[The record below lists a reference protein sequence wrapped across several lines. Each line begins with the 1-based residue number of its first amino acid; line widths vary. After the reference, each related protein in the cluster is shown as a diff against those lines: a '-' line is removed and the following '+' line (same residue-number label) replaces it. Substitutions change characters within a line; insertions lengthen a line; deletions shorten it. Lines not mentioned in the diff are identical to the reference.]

1 MNWWD
6 YVLIAISVVC
16 TIFSIIGAYKS
27 NAYFKKSKQLTIYAN
42 TNIAYIESQKI
53 IATLTEM
60 LKLAN
65 TKILTRGINYIK
77 EVSKNG
83 ENIKI
88 SINKIRES
96 LPVEDFNEI
105 NVLLNEQ
112 QPKVEEYIDSFLTG
126 AVLSDKKFV
135 IDDDFNKC
143 QQVFCEIQLLLKK
156 KLENIGE
163 KLK

>member
-6 YVLIAISVVC
+6 YLLIFISAIC
-16 TIFSIIGAYKS
+16 TLFSIRGACKS
-27 NAYFKKSKQLTIYAN
+27 NAYYKKSKQLTIYAN

-53 IATLTEM
+53 ITTLTEM
-60 LKLAN
+60 LKLGN
-65 TKILTRGINYIK
+65 RTKKRGINYIK
-77 EVSKNG
+77 EVSQNG
-83 ENIKI
+83 ENIKT

-105 NVLLNEQ
+105 KKLLNLQ
-112 QPKVEEYIDSFLTG
+112 QSKVEAYIDSFITG
-126 AVLSDKKFV
+126 AVLVNEEFV
-135 IDDDFNKC
+135 IDDDFNMC
-143 QQVFCEIQLLLKK
+143 QQAFCEMQLLIKK

>member
-6 YVLIAISVVC
+6 YVLIAISAIC
-16 TIFSIIGAYKS
+16 TFFSIIGAYKS
-27 NAYFKKSKQLTIYAN
+27 NAYYEKSKHLTIYAN

-60 LKLAN
+60 LKLGSI
-65 TKILTRGINYIK
+65 KRKRGVNYIK
-77 EVSKNG
+77 EVSRNG
-83 ENIKI
+83 ESIKT

-105 NVLLNEQ
+105 KVLLNGQ
-112 QPKVEEYIDSFLTG
+112 QVKVEAYIDTFITG
-126 AVLSDKKFV
+126 AVLIDEKFI
-135 IDDDFNKC
+135 IDDNFNKC
-143 QQVFCEIQLLLKK
+143 QQAFCEMQLLLKQ
-156 KLENIGE
+156 KLEKIGE